1 VIGLSYFYID
11 EDGVVKLHE
20 SYYEQTL
27 IDYVGES
34 LRTFASLRELLKDEI
49 GNFKRPKEYLQ
60 AKKCP
65 GWVGLCPNN
74 KEEKDSSCNPDQCWN
89 TKIKTIKDKIDK
101 KDHFKYDNILIKVL
115 SPSICSECGSSEM
128 KIEWGK
134 RVNVK
139 VAGYTLNFENVA
151 YMVCKKCGI
160 FYMSTVDKKAIEVIK
175 EKIRDYNPYE
185 EAIEQAGIDNEA
197 GLDSG
202 YSIAQ
207 FEIPPVKTIILDKD
221 KIGLEMLIEDL
232 KKGCNSL
239 TMALFPI
246 SSPVSSVDV
255 TTFNI
260 CHYADP
266 EDIYPEGL
274 EDEGEDIIEE

>member
-1 VIGLSYFYID
+1 MSNLRKDKDFIFMMP
-11 EDGVVKLHE
+11 E

-27 IDYVGES
+27 INYVGER

-49 GNFKRPKEYLQ
+49 GKFKRPKEYLQ
-60 AKKCP
+60 ARKCP
-65 GWVGLCPNN
+65 GWVGLCPFGKDESDTNCN
-74 KEEKDSSCNPDQCWN
+74 SEKCWSM
-89 TKIKTIKDKIDK
+89 KIKHMKDRIDK
-101 KDHFKYDNILIKVL
+101 DDFNYDNILINVL

-139 VAGYTLNFENVA
+139 VAGHTLNFVNVA

-160 FYMSTVDKKAIEVIK
+160 VHMSTVDEKAIEVIK
-175 EKIRDYNPYE
+175 EKIRDYEPYE
-185 EAIEQAGIDNEA
+185 EALRQAEIYNEA
-197 GLDSG
+197 GLDADCSE
-202 YSIAQ
+202 SE

-232 KKGCNSL
+232 KKGRISL
-239 TMALFPI
+239 TTALFSI
-246 SSPVSSVDV
+246 NSPVSSVDV
-255 TTFNI
+255 TTFTV

-266 EDIYPEGL
+266 EDMYPEGS
-274 EDEGEDIIEE
+274 EDEGEDIQK

>member
-1 VIGLSYFYID
+1 MKLAISKGQKSICRQKSVLGGLDFA
-11 EDGVVKLHE
+11 
-20 SYYEQTL
+20 L
-27 IDYVGES
+27 I
-34 LRTFASLRELLKDEI
+34 TK
-49 GNFKRPKEYLQ
+49 KKKTQ
-60 AKKCP
+60 AAILTSA
-65 GWVGLCPNN
+65 GI
-74 KEEKDSSCNPDQCWN
+74 

-197 GLDSG
+197 GLDADCSV
-202 YSIAQ
+202 SE

-232 KKGCNSL
+232 KKGCISL

-266 EDIYPEGL
+266 EDMYPEGL